1 MNLVLFDIDGTL
13 ISSVELDDRC
23 FVRALADVL
32 GIDNVSSDW
41 SRYKNATDSGLAQEI
56 VRRCF
61 GRNPTDEE
69 IDLLRERCCQ
79 LLRRVTGQSRT
90 AVRETP
96 GASHLLAV
104 LRRDTEW
111 RPAIASGSWRETA
124 QIKLEAAGLDVT
136 DLPGAFASDS
146 PDRREILHLAVARA
160 GDRYAVRRF
169 GKVVYVGD
177 GVWDAEAARAE
188 GIAFVGMGGGRA
200 EALRKAGVTSILD
213 DFVRLDAVFR
223 SLHEAR
229 VPPPAPATLLDG

>member
-61 GRNPTDEE
+61 GR
-69 IDLLRERCCQ
+69 Q